1 MEGFDSLPKTKNRCK
16 SPAGAVEIA
25 KKIRE
30 NHSVGSEE
38 WRRNSVKLIEGPPGN
53 VKVLILLLPSTLPK
67 NCKKTRENDSVGSEN
82 VVEILSNR
90 IIENAEILACKKI
103 T

>member
-1 MEGFDSLPKTKNRCK
+1 MNEDNDLEGFDSLPKTKNRCK

-38 WRRNSVKLIEGPPGN
+38 WRRNSVKLIEGPPEML
-53 VKVLILLLPSTLPK
+53 KS
-67 NCKKTRENDSVGSEN
+67 
-82 VVEILSNR
+82 
-90 IIENAEILACKKI
+90 
-103 T
+103 